1 MSELSIII
9 PALNE
14 QHKIHVDIIEADK
27 FLFANNIEGEIIIV
41 DDGSSDRTTEAA
53 KETFGEVI
61 ADCKVITLEKNMGKG
76 CAVRSGIVESKGDF
90 VAFADSGC
98 CVPFEEINIG
108 LDMIKSGKCQ
118 IANGSRKLSGCH
130 INRPQTFYRKL
141 CSQMFHWFL
150 IHDIKRLGN
159 LTDTQCGFK
168 VYRGDAAREIYGES
182 KIDSFMFDIEII
194 LLAMS
199 KGYSISEFPINW
211 TCDLDSRLKPSHEL
225 VKILKDLVWLKRTY
239 GAMINAGKN

>member
-1 MSELSIII
+1 MPELSIII
-9 PALNE
+9 PAYNE
-14 QHKIHVDIIEADK
+14 HHKIHLDILEADK
-27 FLFANNIEGEIIIV
+27 YISANNISGEIIIV
-41 DDGSSDRTTEAA
+41 DDGSSDSTSESA
-53 KETFGEVI
+53 KKTANDVNS
-61 ADCKVITLEKNMGKG
+61 DCHVITLEQNSGKG
-76 CAVRSGIVESKGDF
+76 CAVRNGIISSKGKY

-108 LDMIKSGKCQ
+108 LELIRSGQCK

-141 CSQMFHWFL
+141 CSQSFNWFL
-150 IHDIKRLGN
+150 IHDIKKLAK

-168 VYRGDAAREIYGES
+168 VYDGNTAREIYGIS

-194 LLAMS
+194 LLAIS
-199 KGYSISEFPINW
+199 KGYSIKEFPINW

-225 VKILKDLVWLKRTY
+225 FKIIKDLFWLKHTFKPFLKQSR
-239 GAMINAGKN
+239 